1 MGKCYILLQMYDELR
16 GGAGIRLAECCGRYE
31 ISVATFRRYIA
42 FLRGYFNEVRGSEI
56 VYDSASAEY
65 RIKRGVPQCQK
76 TNDVI

>member
-1 MGKCYILLQMYDELR
+1 MYDELR

-31 ISVATFRRYIA
+31 ISVATFRRYIS
-42 FLRGYFNEVRGSEI
+42 FLRGYFNEVCGSEI

>member
-1 MGKCYILLQMYDELR
+1 MG
-16 GGAGIRLAECCGRYE
+16 
-31 ISVATFRRYIA
+31 RYIA